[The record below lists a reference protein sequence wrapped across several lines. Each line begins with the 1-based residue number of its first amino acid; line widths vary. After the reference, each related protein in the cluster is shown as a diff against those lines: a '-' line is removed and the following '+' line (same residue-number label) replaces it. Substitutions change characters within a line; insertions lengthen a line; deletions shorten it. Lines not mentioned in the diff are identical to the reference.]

1 MHFAGTAKRAKALAE
16 VKAGERIEVVE
27 IVFDTIRELCP
38 TLGIH
43 LGDVFRCRERTSR
56 AVMLM
61 RGDGAQV
68 VVDRFY
74 ASFVQVRSVDQT
86 RLAPLAGK
94 RKTALAS

>member
-1 MHFAGTAKRAKALAE
+1 MQFAGTERVRALAE
-16 VKAGERIEVVE
+16 VKTGERVEVVD

-43 LGDVFRCRERTSR
+43 LGDVFRCRERTSH
-56 AVMLM
+56 AVLLM

-68 VVDRFY
+68 EVDRFY
-74 ASFVQVRSVDQT
+74 ASFVQVRTVDQT

-94 RKTALAS
+94 VKSVLAS

>member
-16 VKAGERIEVVE
+16 VKTGERVEVVE

-38 TLGIH
+38 TLRV
-43 LGDVFRCRERTSR
+43 GDVFRCKERTSR
-56 AVMLM
+56 AVMLS